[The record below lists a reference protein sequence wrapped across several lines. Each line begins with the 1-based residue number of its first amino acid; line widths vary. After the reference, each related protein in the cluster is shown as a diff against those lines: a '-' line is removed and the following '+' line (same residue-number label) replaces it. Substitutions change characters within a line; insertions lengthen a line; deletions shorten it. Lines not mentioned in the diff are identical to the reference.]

1 MVNVNLYQ
9 YNGKNNVIN
18 KTLTQSPQTATGV
31 LIEPFDLMHPKIKF
45 RCTPPFTYNYL
56 YIAELN
62 RYYFVTNTEIL
73 NATTVLLSLQLD
85 VLKTYC
91 TDILNA
97 TGTIVSRETA
107 NKYINTRDN
116 IHDIRPNFEKINFS
130 VNNPFDE
137 NGNIIMI
144 TIKGKTD

>member
-1 MVNVNLYQ
+1 MVNAILYQ
-9 YNGKNNVIN
+9 YSGKNNVIN
-18 KTLTQSPQTATGV
+18 KTLENPQSVNG
-31 LIEPFDLMHPKIKF
+31 LMIEPFDVIHPKIKF
-45 RCTPPFTYNYL
+45 RCEPPFIYNYL
-56 YIAELN
+56 YITQLN

-73 NATTVLLSLQLD
+73 NANTVLLSLQLD
-85 VLKTYC
+85 VLKTYA
-91 TDILNA
+91 TDLLNA